1 MSDRKEGA
9 LTMSGYVVFTRE
21 KTLDQGELDVYV
33 GKPDN
38 CRRTRGEDAAFYGTH
53 EDVEGAPT
61 EGTVILRTKL
71 PRKNRRVD
79 CPCLATS
86 LVNDPSLRGE
96 GREIH
101 LTLTETLN

>member
-38 CRRTRGEDAAFYGTH
+38 CRRSR
-53 EDVEGAPT
+53 
-61 EGTVILRTKL
+61 
-71 PRKNRRVD
+71 
-79 CPCLATS
+79 
-86 LVNDPSLRGE
+86 
-96 GREIH
+96 
-101 LTLTETLN
+101 